1 MLERAWWFESTR
13 GHLKQ
18 QVEAPWRVPDFSP
31 LGRLA
36 QLVRAAALHAVG
48 QGFESLVAHL
58 PHALYWP
65 AYLLCGYEGLS
76 LTQGLPFLQ
85 HNLQAVSSG
94 FLPQAV
100 RYIWMEWKFSPC
112 KSLHA

>member
-1 MLERAWWFESTR
+1 
-13 GHLKQ
+13 
-18 QVEAPWRVPDFSP
+18 
-31 LGRLA
+31 
-36 QLVRAAALHAVG
+36 
-48 QGFESLVAHL
+48 
-58 PHALYWP
+58 
-65 AYLLCGYEGLS
+65 
-76 LTQGLPFLQ
+76 LQ